1 MLVCL
6 AVLGMVVVV
15 GLSGVW
21 DGGGA
26 PLVCVSLQG
35 FAWRWCVFKC
45 HDGLMLSMLVA
56 FVVLPIVLTIEV
68 EIG

>member
-6 AVLGMVVVV
+6 GVLGMVVVV

-26 PLVCVSLQG
+26 PLVCVSIARNLL
-35 FAWRWCVFKC
+35 FAW
-45 HDGLMLSMLVA
+45 GA
-56 FVVLPIVLTIEV
+56 
-68 EIG
+68 